1 MVTMVKSEKDG
12 TKVGVGPKGEKVI
25 LKKTTFAVDN
35 KTKVGKK
42 DKSTHGSGTHGSE
55 RGLGARGGAPVGGGK
70 GKHTTASGSGNGIGT
85 ANSSPSPT
93 KGGTSSGGLSSEKKS
108 PRSNSV
114 TRRKKK
120 GGMLRDA
127 RELRER
133 RSMSGAAGGAGGSGG
148 GVAGSAAGGA
158 GTKSKFENMLSAMDD
173 YISRWRCG
181 LDDLS
186 SRALGETN
194 RSNSVWQSKEKSKV
208 YSGKGDAIKA
218 LLLRNRKAFLKPPE
232 ERTNEEIGEVHN
244 LISQTLQTE
253 FFSKYNKSI
262 QKDMAAAMKMEHF
275 KANEVV
281 FLQGDQPGNSG
292 KYYIIAYGRVRIQVE
307 QMAQLD
313 ELNNDVNNPYNK
325 AGNSGSPTA
334 SGVSAK
340 KEETLAKK
348 EEGGSH
354 SHGHGHGGKHNKKL
368 DGEKGDKD
376 DGHSGGGSHGH
387 DSSPTQGNNG
397 ISISKITTR
406 RQRRK
411 STIVASDSQLLT
423 ELQTGEGFGELAL
436 LSDRARAASAICAE
450 ETVLLT
456 LDKSSYLSLM
466 KNEHQK
472 TQEVNLGALS
482 TLRLFR
488 NCTRRHIESIAPY
501 FVIQTHNRGT
511 MFNPD
516 KDDHVSFIMKGHAVV
531 AYGVQRS
538 TKHGAHGAKDMA
550 PGGFVGLH
558 AGVGAS
564 NSAVGLSG
572 VGGGSVGLAS
582 GSVGGVGSHLSPD
595 HGGMNHADLGVDK
608 LTGLPLKK
616 PSGAHGKV
624 GSGSK
629 ASSKREHNLFVIRD
643 LHEGDVFGETCVFQQ
658 FQRGYQ
664 IHAVTELEVLHISK
678 VQFIDH
684 IDEEVI
690 NHLREETAFRTS
702 YYDGFYSLAQKRIE
716 KRAEQL
722 PELRDY
728 LKDRAVLYN
737 SVISKS
743 RSVMEE
749 YTSKKNFPLVVDK
762 NGRRIHYNVRSYMIK
777 T

>member
-1 MVTMVKSEKDG
+1 MAVEEEK
-12 TKVGVGPKGEKVI
+12 GPKW
-25 LKKTTFAVDN
+25 
-35 KTKVGKK
+35 
-42 DKSTHGSGTHGSE
+42 
-55 RGLGARGGAPVGGGK
+55 
-70 GKHTTASGSGNGIGT
+70 
-85 ANSSPSPT
+85 
-93 KGGTSSGGLSSEKKS
+93 TSSK
-108 PRSNSV
+108 
-114 TRRKKK
+114 
-120 GGMLRDA
+120 A
-127 RELRER
+127 ARER
-133 RSMSGAAGGAGGSGG
+133 RKSRKSIIALRRASAIPAGDESSLRGIDEEAAMSP
-148 GVAGSAAGGA
+148 GSAGASGHPSPENVAVAKASGDRRVKLSAKEKGPSSQGGGGA
-158 GTKSKFENMLSAMDD
+158 GTKSKFENMLSGVDD

-186 SRALGETN
+186 SASRATGESRTA
-194 RSNSVWQSKEKSKV
+194 NSVWQSKEKSKV

-218 LLLRNRKAFLKPPE
+218 LLLRNRKAFLKPPD
-232 ERTNEEIGEVHN
+232 ERTSEEVEEVHN

-253 FFSKYNKSI
+253 FFSKYNRSI
-262 QKDMAAAMKMEHF
+262 QKDMAAAMKIEHF

-281 FLQGDQPGNSG
+281 FVQGDQPGNSG

-313 ELNNDVNNPYNK
+313 EQEIDK
-325 AGNSGSPTA
+325 KGADSKSGKDA
-334 SGVSAK
+334 SS
-340 KEETLAKK
+340 K
-348 EEGGSH
+348 EEGDDSKKKGRERDIHTSQ
-354 SHGHGHGGKHNKKL
+354 GDKDKEGAKEGDHGGAKE
-368 DGEKGDKD
+368 EKGDHDPKA
-376 DGHSGGGSHGH
+376 GGEKRPDTSHGGA
-387 DSSPTQGNNG
+387 DGDADGAKAGGPQDSPTEKGG

-411 STIVASDSQLLT
+411 SLIVASGSQLLT

-472 TQEVNLGALS
+472 TQQVNLSALS
-482 TLRLFR
+482 TLRLFKA
-488 NCTRRHIESIAPY
+488 CTRGHIESIAPY

-531 AYGVQRS
+531 AYGVQRQAKQANKDTNS
-538 TKHGAHGAKDMA
+538 LLSHSLPHAHASLPGEVGPAGKKGLGHMSGAHAI
-550 PGGFVGLH
+550 GGDHKAAVM
-558 AGVGAS
+558 AGVGQ
-564 NSAVGLSG
+564 
-572 VGGGSVGLAS
+572 
-582 GSVGGVGSHLSPD
+582 
-595 HGGMNHADLGVDK
+595 VDK

-616 PSGAHGKV
+616 GK
-624 GSGSK
+624 GSAPLGQMMGSMNLPGTK
-629 ASSKREHNLFVIRD
+629 GPGKTTAGHSKREHNLFVIRD

-684 IDEEVI
+684 IDEEVM

-702 YYDGFYSLAQKRIE
+702 YYDGFYALAQKRIE

-728 LKDRAVLYN
+728 LKDRAILYN

-749 YTSKKNFPLVVDK
+749 YTSRKNFPLMVDK
-762 NGRRIHYNVRSYMIK
+762 NGRRIHYSVRSYMIK

>member
-1 MVTMVKSEKDG
+1 MSPPV
-12 TKVGVGPKGEKVI
+12 
-25 LKKTTFAVDN
+25 A
-35 KTKVGKK
+35 
-42 DKSTHGSGTHGSE
+42 STS
-55 RGLGARGGAPVGGGK
+55 GGA
-70 GKHTTASGSGNGIGT
+70 SQGNQ
-85 ANSSPSPT
+85 
-93 KGGTSSGGLSSEKKS
+93 
-108 PRSNSV
+108 
-114 TRRKKK
+114 
-120 GGMLRDA
+120 
-127 RELRER
+127 
-133 RSMSGAAGGAGGSGG
+133 GGAGAST
-148 GVAGSAAGGA
+148 GVTKPSYATVGPISSRARLSRGKRRPKPAGA
-158 GTKSKFENMLSAMDD
+158 GRERTGPPSSGAGATKSKFENMLSGVDD
-173 YISRWRCG
+173 YISRWRSG

-186 SRALGETN
+186 SASRATGESRTA
-194 RSNSVWQSKEKSKV
+194 NSGWQSKEKAKV

-232 ERTNEEIGEVHN
+232 ERTAEEIEEVHN

-253 FFSKYNKSI
+253 FFSKYNRSI

-281 FLQGDQPGNSG
+281 FVQGDQPGNSG

-313 ELNNDVNNPYNK
+313 EQDLNSNKLAALAMAKDSSAASEKKRDLHTSQGDRDKGQAGSKADAGDDNPGNDDQGGHK
-325 AGNSGSPTA
+325 SEGSGGRPATSQEA
-334 SGVSAK
+334 SA
-340 KEETLAKK
+340 
-348 EEGGSH
+348 
-354 SHGHGHGGKHNKKL
+354 GKHETESSSNVASTGL
-368 DGEKGDKD
+368 Q
-376 DGHSGGGSHGH
+376 HSPERS
-387 DSSPTQGNNG
+387 NG

-411 STIVASDSQLLT
+411 SLIIASGSQLLT
-423 ELQTGEGFGELAL
+423 ELETGQGFGELAL
-436 LSDRARAASAICAE
+436 LSDRARAASAVCAE

-456 LDKSSYLSLM
+456 LDKGSYLYLM

-472 TQEVNLGALS
+472 TQQVNLGALS

-488 NCTRRHIESIAPY
+488 NCTRGHIESIAPY

-531 AYGVQRS
+531 AYGVQRQ
-538 TKHGAHGAKDMA
+538 TKQANKDTNSLLNHSLPQNTGDHSKFQVVSSKARHHGMQGDLSPGAHSPGA
-550 PGGFVGLH
+550 
-558 AGVGAS
+558 
-564 NSAVGLSG
+564 
-572 VGGGSVGLAS
+572 
-582 GSVGGVGSHLSPD
+582 
-595 HGGMNHADLGVDK
+595 VDK
-608 LTGLPLKK
+608 LTGLPIGKSK
-616 PSGAHGKV
+616 PPMGSMMGSNK
-624 GSGSK
+624 SGSK
-629 ASSKREHNLFVIRD
+629 SASHSKRENNLFVIRD

-684 IDEEVI
+684 VDEEVI

-702 YYDGFYSLAQKRIE
+702 YYDGFYALAQKRIE

-728 LKDRAVLYN
+728 LKDRAILYS

-743 RSVMEE
+743 RSVQDE
-749 YTSKKNFPLVVDK
+749 YSSRKNFPLMVDK
-762 NGRRIHYNVRSYMIK
+762 NGRRIHSVRSYVIK